1 MSAARAKFK
10 AVADLNTADI
20 EAPIV
25 YAKVFDGAE
34 ATDSKKKGSRW
45 NALRHGCMAKVLF
58 PPELEA
64 EIEQCTAVLT
74 EHYQPTTAYEVGL
87 IKNLGRLAAQI
98 ERLQVMKVIDLQRTM
113 DRAVVC
119 WDEDREIYIDKLS
132 ERLMID
138 PLGVSRALS
147 RSKQGIAWLLEN
159 WGGLISILETQ
170 GSWTEGQCRLAM
182 DLLGIP
188 VDLRAGNPMITPE
201 SDAAT
206 LDAVIATEM
215 DRLDERLHRYIY
227 ASDNAERE
235 MTAAGMPKE
244 EDAQTKRLRKDD
256 SRLRLEYRRCKAE
269 LLESRAQ
276 AQAAAAAAAAAAGP
290 APAPGPSAADPAPPP
305 AAAAGA
311 ASWTCTDISPKPRP
325 TTSTAAFNFLQKR
338 SMLEGFEIQATATS
352 PAEVVN
358 IWLPFPGG
366 DAAADSRIEPE
377 RECEPEA
384 ECKAEA
390 AAASV
395 VDLDPV
401 PPQTACGASNVAR
414 KVVVNKQLDRVRRQ
428 HRAQQKKARKAA
440 RRRR

>member
-1 MSAARAKFK
+1 MSAARVKFK
-10 AVADLNTADI
+10 AVANFDATDI
-20 EAPIV
+20 EAPIA

-34 ATDSKKKGSRW
+34 AADSRKKGSRW

-58 PPELEA
+58 PADLEA
-64 EIEQCTAVLT
+64 EIEQCTAGLT
-74 EHYQPTTAYEVGL
+74 EHHQPTSAYEVGL

-119 WDEDREIYIDKLS
+119 WDEDREIYIDKLA

-138 PLGVSRALS
+138 PMGVSRALG

-159 WGGLISILETQ
+159 WGGLISALESQ
-170 GSWTEGQCRLAM
+170 GSWTDGQCRLAM

-188 VDLRAGNPMITPE
+188 VDLRAGNPTITPE
-201 SDAAT
+201 SDAAA
-206 LDAVIATEM
+206 LDRVVETEL

-235 MTAAGMPKE
+235 MAAAGMPRE
-244 EDAQTKRLRKDD
+244 EDGQTKRLRKDD
-256 SRLRLEYRRCKAE
+256 SRLRLEYRRFKAE

-276 AQAAAAAAAAAAGP
+276 AAAAAAGP
-290 APAPGPSAADPAPPP
+290 APAPAGPAPTP
-305 AAAAGA
+305 AAVVEV
-311 ASWTCTDISPKPRP
+311 ASWTCADPNPKPRP
-325 TTSTAAFNFLQKR
+325 TTSKAACNFLHKR
-338 SMLEGFEIQATATS
+338 SMLEGFEIQATATA
-352 PAEVVN
+352 PAKVVN
-358 IWLPFPGG
+358 VYLPFPGG
-366 DAAADSRIEPE
+366 DARVGSEIEPE
-377 RECEPEA
+377 AGCEPET
-384 ECKAEA
+384 EA
-390 AAASV
+390 DVDVAVEPAPL

-401 PPQTACGASNVAR
+401 PPQTPWVVSNTAR